1 MPREDVVYT
10 CLAWVLTAPWVLIIS
25 LAIKPH
31 TFLLS
36 MICESQWVILT
47 TQQLAEET
55 PLPLLLSPPNRL
67 QERAPSQGYPFDHDS
82 LLQSERSWLARVD
95 WRLFDLFIN
104 LSNLAQCCPQSLP
117 AAPAPELQVH
127 PLLIPPRGLDR
138 TNSSAAWLWQPQ
150 RRGRVL
156 RCEPRISRGPG
167 APSPT
172 LPRDGQ
178 SRASARSWAL
188 PPAPRSQVREPARL
202 LALGPDTAPNEP
214 LSPQAA
220 AVEHMGPVSWKHIKF
235 KAVLVIGSVM
245 FIPPLVDTTLAEA
258 TDNCL
263 CFYCQ
268 LQ

>member
-10 CLAWVLTAPWVLIIS
+10 CLTWVLSAPWVLIIP

-47 TQQLAEET
+47 TRRLAEET

-104 LSNLAQCCPQSLP
+104 LSDLAQCCPQSLP

-127 PLLIPPRGLDR
+127 TLLTPPEVWTAPTRPQRGSGSRSREDACSGVSPASAVDREPLHRPFPGTGRAGHRCGPGPCRPLLG
-138 TNSSAAWLWQPQ
+138 
-150 RRGRVL
+150 
-156 RCEPRISRGPG
+156 
-167 APSPT
+167 
-172 LPRDGQ
+172 
-178 SRASARSWAL
+178 ARSWSQRGFL
-188 PPAPRSQVREPARL
+188 PWGPTPRRRSHSL
-202 LALGPDTAPNEP
+202 LGLQRWNIWDP
-214 LSPQAA
+214 LA
-220 AVEHMGPVSWKHIKF
+220 
-235 KAVLVIGSVM
+235 GS
-245 FIPPLVDTTLAEA
+245 I
-258 TDNCL
+258 
-263 CFYCQ
+263 
-268 LQ
+268 